1 MIYKFSI
8 TYKVT
13 NFERVPGSWIINKND
28 NNDNNNS
35 NNDINKSKK
44 KLV

>member
-13 NFERVPGSWIINKND
+13 NFERVPGSCIIKKIEKNKLAQTYITD
-28 NNDNNNS
+28 A
-35 NNDINKSKK
+35 
-44 KLV
+44 LTY